1 MKYNSKVLNRI
12 SAKYLWEEIQ
22 EDEED
27 LKNFMAMF
35 DENGVGILDDN
46 DEDVFGEKER
56 KERWKHIRMN
66 WSYHVR

>member
-1 MKYNSKVLNRI
+1 
-12 SAKYLWEEIQ
+12 
-22 EDEED
+22 
-27 LKNFMAMF
+27 MAMF